1 MLLPVKT
8 QNSTIPI
15 HSKPKLREKMQRMG
29 VENLS
34 NEELIAILLGSGST
48 KLPIKK
54 LAKNILKQ
62 FPLNKIHLQSI
73 KKLTK
78 ITGIGFAHATK
89 ILASIEL
96 GRRNTFP
103 SLEKILSPTSAI
115 PYLHKIRF
123 KTKEHTM
130 CLYLNAR
137 SELIHTEIIALG
149 GLNYTLLEP
158 KDVLGPALTLP
169 ATAFILSHNHP
180 SGNTNPSLAD
190 KKSTEQLLKASQ
202 LLGVQFLDHIIIT
215 KQAYFSFKEAGL
227 LKSNN

>member
-1 MLLPVKT
+1 MK
-8 QNSTIPI
+8 II
-15 HSKPKLREKMQRMG
+15 HNKPKIREKLQKMG
-29 VENLS
+29 VENLT
-34 NEELIAILLGSGST
+34 NEELLIILLGSGTPSM
-48 KLPIKK
+48 PVKK
-54 LAKNILKQ
+54 LARKILHQ
-62 FPLNKIHLQSI
+62 FPPNKIHLQSI
-73 KKLTK
+73 EKLTN
-78 ITGIGFAHATK
+78 ISGIGFAHATK

-96 GRRNTFP
+96 GKRNSSP
-103 SLEKILSPTSAI
+103 SLEKIMSPTSVI
-115 PYLHKIRF
+115 PHLHKIRH

-158 KDVLGPALTLP
+158 KDVLEPTLTLP

-180 SGNTNPSLAD
+180 SGNTKPSLAD

-202 LLGVQFLDHIIIT
+202 LLGVKFLDHIIIT

-227 LKSNN
+227 LKN